1 MTLND
6 IQDMARAS
14 RFAPFK
20 IRLSEGR
27 CLDVGHPEFLAI
39 PAAGTRFVYFSGGSG
54 LEVVNLNAVV
64 SLQMDEPAASTADS
78 GPAAE

>member
-1 MTLND
+1 
-6 IQDMARAS
+6 
-14 RFAPFK
+14 
-20 IRLSEGR
+20 
-27 CLDVGHPEFLAI
+27 VGHPEFLAI

-78 GPAAE
+78 GAAAE